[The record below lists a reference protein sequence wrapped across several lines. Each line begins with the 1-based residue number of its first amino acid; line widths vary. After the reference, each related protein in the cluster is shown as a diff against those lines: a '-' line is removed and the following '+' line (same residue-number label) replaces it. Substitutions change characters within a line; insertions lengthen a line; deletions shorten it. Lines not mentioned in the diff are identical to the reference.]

1 MHTLWLWRKST
12 LISPLKCWLKPS
24 NSFLLG
30 ISPKMPFLLVS
41 FTLETWTERNGCFP
55 LPISGLEAKHFY
67 GDITQ
72 LTTRYLFVYS
82 ALKKELRHGAA
93 RECEDE
99 TFLQIFIYFQLLRM
113 LSMRGTLSAGD
124 KGIVVSSRFRLFF
137 YSFLTRLLSERVYI
151 QRIPLGEFES
161 FSVFIVE
168 SVNIVNLQYFLW
180 PHPSPSDGV
189 WAENV
194 FSCTIKRFP
203 PEPVFAPIIIPS
215 ELMVCDGVRDRF
227 MQEQFIKRA

>member
-1 MHTLWLWRKST
+1 MVVDKTTRFIYFSNMHTLWLWRKST

-82 ALKKELRHGAA
+82 ALRKELRHGAA

-113 LSMRGTLSAGD
+113 LSMRGTTETKALLFHL
-124 KGIVVSSRFRLFF
+124 VSGS
-137 YSFLTRLLSERVYI
+137 SFTA
-151 QRIPLGEFES
+151 F
-161 FSVFIVE
+161 
-168 SVNIVNLQYFLW
+168 
-180 PHPSPSDGV
+180 
-189 WAENV
+189 
-194 FSCTIKRFP
+194 
-203 PEPVFAPIIIPS
+203 
-215 ELMVCDGVRDRF
+215 
-227 MQEQFIKRA
+227 